1 MVTQNESDTEGE
13 EVAAPLPVQS
23 TTMLSFFKRLQPAK
37 AAEVKQPEK
46 EKNTM
51 QKDKKRKKGVDSDS
65 KIVKNGASE
74 EHQSQSPPAK
84 KRVAEESGS
93 VVPKK
98 IKACKIPSSNVPSIV
113 HDVEPTA
120 SSLIPESTPE
130 TSESG
135 SKTKPRINSF
145 FKPISRSDFIKESEK
160 GIQNT
165 INVQAMVHS
174 PSQKA
179 VRSTTENKSDH
190 HQSEEVDSTAKSLCL
205 KKAKARKNRLS
216 TNGSTPRQSK
226 YVRRSEETDV
236 IDILDTET
244 EMPETVSSSSKIQI
258 SDFQAQ
264 DLPKEKVVQD
274 TAPENSSKTVDD
286 CPPTTFTG
294 ISTKKMFKSKKPKT
308 EKEKQKIVMD
318 DGDMVDVDFQA
329 QDVPKEKDT
338 APENNSNKTVDDCP
352 PTTFTGI
359 STKKMFKSKKPK
371 TEKEK
376 QKIVMD
382 DGDMVDVDFQAQD
395 VPKEKDTAP
404 ENNSNKTV
412 DDCPPT
418 TFTGISTKKM
428 FKSKKPKTEKEK
440 QKILMDDEDTVD
452 VDFPS
457 YASGKL
463 EFFGNN
469 SSIHQGEN
477 SATSK
482 VLDSKKVIS
491 VVQKDEDDT
500 VDVDFPASM
509 AVNNDAIL
517 DEAEKACSSLQNSP
531 IKGGLEKGVLT
542 EANGTKTTSK
552 PSPVK
557 VNLFKN
563 FNKDKKRPPKPL
575 KGQRRSKK
583 TKIEDLTPYDSDSI
597 DLDYLAT
604 YNVKSFEKAA
614 ASTSVSPPGDSS
626 SMDSIKSNGF
636 SVLMKK
642 PLLTKAPV
650 FNLDDHSNPTTPPPV
665 PNQNTTFSAVILNG
679 EKECEVKL
687 VSSETKVEVRDNV
700 DPKVNAFSRLM
711 ASKGKAAKKTKANV
725 ENENIDINNVPKN
738 NDQTKSIEEQPA
750 PTSLVSVPSGKKR
763 NNEMKK
769 KRGRKPKKDVAAS
782 VETEEAP
789 PPTEVDD
796 ILNSSAID
804 FVDSTTSVSVKATKV
819 IAESPNDILN
829 SSANDFV
836 GHVDASESTTKV
848 DTEEA
853 LNEIINDETTND
865 GQRRKSTRIRRNMIL
880 EAENQLKFAA
890 EEESAEIE
898 EMDIDEQKT
907 TSQRRRKSKKSSQK
921 RKVKKF
927 AEKSEQSSD
936 EEENSDSEIKIEKEI
951 LNSKVSKKPI
961 ASIFAKKGSKK
972 VVEEIEV
979 IEEDPAK
986 VAARKAFLLSSVPDA
1001 LKSHVDRHRR
1011 CLQDGNDEFG
1021 GAYLTPYV
1029 SNIGHVTQIQPQ
1041 TGCGSLENSN
1051 GDQKSLKLRKFDNIS
1066 NEQMSSTSKSM
1077 IGYYGTLVSQTKTN
1091 KPTIISLDENGRE
1104 FGQFEKNQRLVAS
1117 QIYCHFLAIRKSLL
1131 LDESGSAQLNATKI
1145 FRRYLE
1151 RKIEADTLEEEARTK
1166 NVSLNEIE
1174 EERNK
1179 GKFTDFFYF
1188 FCFLCKAELRSYSR
1202 IFS

>member
-1 MVTQNESDTEGE
+1 MVTQNDSDTEGE

-37 AAEVKQPEK
+37 AAEAKQPEK
-46 EKNTM
+46 DKDKNTM
-51 QKDKKRKKGVDSDS
+51 PKDKKRKKGVDSDS
-65 KIVKNGASE
+65 KIVANGSSE
-74 EHQSQSPPAK
+74 RHQSRSPPAK

-120 SSLIPESTPE
+120 SSLIPE

-135 SKTKPRINSF
+135 SSKTKPRINSF

-174 PSQKA
+174 PSQEA
-179 VRSTTENKSDH
+179 VRSATENKSNH

-236 IDILDTET
+236 IDILET
-244 EMPETVSSSSKIQI
+244 EAELPETVGSSSKIQI

-308 EKEKQKIVMD
+308 EKEKEKIVMD

-329 QDVPKEKDT
+329 QDVPKENDT
-338 APENNSNKTVDDCP
+338 APENSNKTVDDCP

-382 DGDMVDVDFQAQD
+382 D
-395 VPKEKDTAP
+395 
-404 ENNSNKTV
+404 
-412 DDCPPT
+412 
-418 TFTGISTKKM
+418 
-428 FKSKKPKTEKEK
+428 
-440 QKILMDDEDTVD
+440 EDTVD

-463 EFFGNN
+463 EFFGNS

-477 SATSK
+477 SATTK

-491 VVQKDEDDT
+491 VVKKDEEDT

-542 EANGTKTTSK
+542 EANGPKTNSK

-583 TKIEDLTPYDSDSI
+583 TKIEDLMPYDSDSI

-650 FNLDDHSNPTTPPPV
+650 FNLDDHSNPTPTTPPPV

-700 DPKVNAFSRLM
+700 DPKINAFSRLM

-738 NDQTKSIEEQPA
+738 NDQTKSIEGQPA

-763 NNEMKK
+763 NNEVKK
-769 KRGRKPKKDVAAS
+769 KRGRKPKKDVAALGDP
-782 VETEEAP
+782 EEVPQPIEA
-789 PPTEVDD
+789 DD
-796 ILNSSAID
+796 ILNSSAVD
-804 FVDSTTSVSVKATKV
+804 FVDSTTFVSVKATKV
-819 IAESPNDILN
+819 ITDTPNDILN

-853 LNEIINDETTND
+853 LNKIINDETND

-880 EAENQLKFAA
+880 EAENQLKLAA
-890 EEESAEIE
+890 EEESTEIE

-907 TSQRRRKSKKSSQK
+907 TSQRRRRKSKKSSQK
-921 RKVKKF
+921 RKLKKS

-936 EEENSDSEIKIEKEI
+936 DEENSDSEIKIEKEI
-951 LNSKVSKKPI
+951 FNSKVNKKPI

-972 VVEEIEV
+972 VVEEIEI

-1041 TGCGSLENSN
+1041 TGCDTLENSKE
-1051 GDQKSLKLRKFDNIS
+1051 DQKSSLKFRKFENINESKS
-1066 NEQMSSTSKSM
+1066 NSSKSM
-1077 IGYYGTLVSQTKTN
+1077 IGYYGTLVAQTKTN
-1091 KPTIISLDENGRE
+1091 KPTISLDENGRE
-1104 FGQFEKNQRLVAS
+1104 FGQFEKIQRLVVS

-1131 LDESGSAQLNATKI
+1131 LDGSGSAQLNATKI

-1179 GKFTDFFYF
+1179 GKFTDVFVCFR
-1188 FCFLCKAELRSYSR
+1188 FLCKAELRTYSQK
-1202 IFS
+1202 FS

>member
-51 QKDKKRKKGVDSDS
+51 QKDKKRKKGVDSES
-65 KIVKNGASE
+65 KIVANGANE
-74 EHQSQSPPAK
+74 GHQSHSPPAK

-113 HDVEPTA
+113 HDMEPTA
-120 SSLIPESTPE
+120 SSLIPESAPE

-376 QKIVMD
+376 QKIV
-382 DGDMVDVDFQAQD
+382 
-395 VPKEKDTAP
+395 
-404 ENNSNKTV
+404 
-412 DDCPPT
+412 
-418 TFTGISTKKM
+418 
-428 FKSKKPKTEKEK
+428 
-440 QKILMDDEDTVD
+440 MDDEDTVD

-1179 GKFTDFFYF
+1179 GKFTDFFLF
-1188 FCFLCKAELRSYSR
+1188 FLFLVQS
-1202 IFS
+1202 

>member
-37 AAEVKQPEK
+37 AAEAKQPEK
-46 EKNTM
+46 DKDKDKTTM
-51 QKDKKRKKGVDSDS
+51 AKDKKRKKGVDSDS
-65 KIVKNGASE
+65 KIVTNGANE
-74 EHQSQSPPAK
+74 EQSPPAK

-98 IKACKIPSSNVPSIV
+98 IKACKIPASNVPSIV
-113 HDVEPTA
+113 QDVEAAVT
-120 SSLIPESTPE
+120 SLKPESPAD
-130 TSESG
+130 SV

-179 VRSTTENKSDH
+179 VQSTTENKLDH
-190 HQSEEVDSTAKSLCL
+190 QQSEEVDSTAKSLCQ

-236 IDILDTET
+236 IDILETET

-258 SDFQAQ
+258 SDLQAQ

-274 TAPENSSKTVDD
+274 NSALEKSSKTIVDCPPTTFTGISTKKMFNSKKPKTKKEKQKIVMDDSEMVDVDFKVQDVPKEKDTAAENSNKTDSDD

-318 DGDMVDVDFQA
+318 DD
-329 QDVPKEKDT
+329 
-338 APENNSNKTVDDCP
+338 
-352 PTTFTGI
+352 
-359 STKKMFKSKKPK
+359 
-371 TEKEK
+371 
-376 QKIVMD
+376 
-382 DGDMVDVDFQAQD
+382 
-395 VPKEKDTAP
+395 
-404 ENNSNKTV
+404 
-412 DDCPPT
+412 
-418 TFTGISTKKM
+418 
-428 FKSKKPKTEKEK
+428 
-440 QKILMDDEDTVD
+440 DTVD

-469 SSIHQGEN
+469 SSIHQGKNN
-477 SATSK
+477 SATTTK
-482 VLDSKKVIS
+482 VLDSKDVIS
-491 VVQKDEDDT
+491 VVQKDEEDT
-500 VDVDFPASM
+500 VDVDFTASM

-542 EANGTKTTSK
+542 EANGTKTNSR

-583 TKIEDLTPYDSDSI
+583 TKVEDLMPYDSDSI

-650 FNLDDHSNPTTPPPV
+650 FNLDDHSNPTPTTPPPL

-763 NNEMKK
+763 NNEVKK
-769 KRGRKPKKDVAAS
+769 KRGRKPKKDVTAAP
-782 VETEEAP
+782 ED
-789 PPTEVDD
+789 PTEADD
-796 ILNSSAID
+796 ILNSSAVD
-804 FVDSTTSVSVKATKV
+804 FVDSTTSVSRKSIKV
-819 IAESPNDILN
+819 ITDTPNDILN

-836 GHVDASESTTKV
+836 VCPVDVSKSTTKKV

-853 LNEIINDETTND
+853 LNEIINDETLAND

-880 EAENQLKFAA
+880 EAENQLKIAA
-890 EEESAEIE
+890 EEESTEIE
-898 EMDIDEQKT
+898 EMDIDEQKA
-907 TSQRRRKSKKSSQK
+907 TSQRRRKSKKSSRK
-921 RKVKKF
+921 RKVKKS

-951 LNSKVSKKPI
+951 LNSKVTKKPI
-961 ASIFAKKGSKK
+961 ASIFAKKSSKK

-1041 TGCGSLENSN
+1041 TGCDSLENSN
-1051 GDQKSLKLRKFDNIS
+1051 GDQKSLKLRKLDNIS

-1077 IGYYGTLVSQTKTN
+1077 IGYYGTLVSQTKTK
-1091 KPTIISLDENGRE
+1091 KPTIVSIDENGRE
-1104 FGQFEKNQRLVAS
+1104 FGQFEKIQRLVAS

-1131 LDESGSAQLNATKI
+1131 LDGSGSAQLNATKI

-1179 GKFTDFFYF
+1179 GKFADFSLFSF
-1188 FCFLCKAELRSYSR
+1188 FPVQS
-1202 IFS
+1202 

>member
-23 TTMLSFFKRLQPAK
+23 TTMLNFFKRLQPAK
-37 AAEVKQPEK
+37 AAVAKQPEK
-46 EKNTM
+46 DKDKNNMT
-51 QKDKKRKKGVDSDS
+51 KDKKRKKGVDSDS
-65 KIVKNGASE
+65 KIVTNGASE

-98 IKACKIPSSNVPSIV
+98 IKACKIPASNVPSIV
-113 HDVEPTA
+113 QDVKATTT
-120 SSLIPESTPE
+120 SVIPESAPE
-130 TSESG
+130 TSDSV

-179 VRSTTENKSDH
+179 VQSTTENKSDH

-244 EMPETVSSSSKIQI
+244 ETPETVSSSSKIQI

-274 TAPENSSKTVDD
+274 TALEKSSKTVDDCPPTTFTGISTKKMFNSKKPKTEKEKQKIVMDDTDMVDVDFQVQDVSKEKDTALDNSNKTDGDD

-308 EKEKQKIVMD
+308 EKEKQKIV
-318 DGDMVDVDFQA
+318 
-329 QDVPKEKDT
+329 
-338 APENNSNKTVDDCP
+338 
-352 PTTFTGI
+352 
-359 STKKMFKSKKPK
+359 
-371 TEKEK
+371 
-376 QKIVMD
+376 
-382 DGDMVDVDFQAQD
+382 
-395 VPKEKDTAP
+395 
-404 ENNSNKTV
+404 
-412 DDCPPT
+412 
-418 TFTGISTKKM
+418 
-428 FKSKKPKTEKEK
+428 
-440 QKILMDDEDTVD
+440 MDDEDTVD

-477 SATSK
+477 SATTK
-482 VLDSKKVIS
+482 VLDSKEVIS
-491 VVQKDEDDT
+491 VVQKDEEDT

-542 EANGTKTTSK
+542 EANGTKTNSK

-583 TKIEDLTPYDSDSI
+583 TKIEDLMPYDSDSI

-650 FNLDDHSNPTTPPPV
+650 FNLDDHSNPTPTTPPSL

-711 ASKGKAAKKTKANV
+711 ASKGKAVKKTKANV

-738 NDQTKSIEEQPA
+738 NDQIKSIEEQPA

-769 KRGRKPKKDVAAS
+769 KRGRKPKKDVGAAP
-782 VETEEAP
+782 EDPEEIP
-789 PPTEVDD
+789 HPTEADD
-796 ILNSSAID
+796 ILNSSAVD

-819 IAESPNDILN
+819 ITDTPNDILN

-836 GHVDASESTTKV
+836 SCPVDVSESTTKV

-853 LNEIINDETTND
+853 LNKIINDETIAND

-880 EAENQLKFAA
+880 EAENKLKIAT
-890 EEESAEIE
+890 EEESTEIE

-907 TSQRRRKSKKSSQK
+907 ASQRRRKSKKSSQK
-921 RKVKKF
+921 RKVKKT

-936 EEENSDSEIKIEKEI
+936 EEENSESEIKIEKEI
-951 LNSKVSKKPI
+951 LNSKVNKKPL

-979 IEEDPAK
+979 IEEDPEK

-1029 SNIGHVTQIQPQ
+1029 SNIGHVTQIQSQ
-1041 TGCGSLENSN
+1041 TGCDSLENSN
-1051 GDQKSLKLRKFDNIS
+1051 GDQKSLKLRKIDNIS
-1066 NEQMSSTSKSM
+1066 NEQMNSTSKSM
-1077 IGYYGTLVSQTKTN
+1077 IGYYGTLVSQTKTS

-1104 FGQFEKNQRLVAS
+1104 FGQFEKIQRLVAS

-1131 LDESGSAQLNATKI
+1131 LDGSGSAQLNATKI

-1179 GKFTDFFYF
+1179 GKFTVFSFSHLLANFFREIAMFIY
-1188 FCFLCKAELRSYSR
+1188 
-1202 IFS
+1202 